1 VSFRWVGTLSIVLL
15 ASLVPLGCGGGDG
28 GDSPSTTSPAPTED
42 VALIQRPPGL
52 SGEASAAADVVV
64 ELLELPSGAEACFAL
79 IGTEYLDSLGG
90 EEVCA
95 RRFDPVVTGDYDTI
109 ASVRIL
115 KPEVEAAAEVTA
127 PGGAPR
133 VTLKL
138 AMATTGWRID
148 GATGLPDGR

>member
-1 VSFRWVGTLSIVLL
+1 MNRDASIIP
-15 ASLVPLGCGGGDG
+15 SNPLGRVPTLITDDG
-28 GDSPSTTSPAPTED
+28 TVLFDSRVIA
-42 VALIQRPPGL
+42 
-52 SGEASAAADVVV
+52 
-64 ELLELPSGAEACFAL
+64 
-79 IGTEYLDSLGG
+79 EYLDSLGG

-95 RRFDPVVTGDYDTI
+95 RRFHPVVTGDYDTI

-148 GATGLPDGR
+148 GATGLPDGG